1 MKKLLL
7 SLGSITSIVA
17 PVAMVVS
24 CGSSSEKYYTVPR
37 TLAADMATELK
48 AALNIVPV
56 TTADPIFETTYLMF
70 SDKHFEMYANQSG
83 TIEGKKVRKN
93 DKIRFAYKKSS
104 TAGYDITEMH
114 IYPFHSQVE
123 ETKLALTKVISE
135 KSIKDLLPY
144 KEERKFE
151 VTLATTSRNQ
161 FDLTIKVSGGKLG
174 NKNLLDELINKILG
188 EHNARYINKIVV
200 NYNDYDATGAAHA
213 VTFDL
218 TQFDKYGTPSAQ
230 SLETSMPNS
239 LEDYSSTR
247 QSLRMVLGSDT
258 ALITYLKQFSP
269 EI

>member
-24 CGSSSEKYYTVPR
+24 CGNSSEKYYTVPR
-37 TLAADMATELK
+37 TLAANMATELK
-48 AALNIVPV
+48 AKLNIVPV

-70 SDKHFEMYANQSG
+70 SDKHFEMYINQSG

-93 DKIRFAYKKSS
+93 DKIRFAYKKR
-104 TAGYDITEMH
+104 TDGDYDITEMH

-123 ETKLALTKVISE
+123 ETKLALTKVISA
-135 KSIKDLLPY
+135 KSINDLLPY

-151 VTLATTSRNQ
+151 VNLTATSRNQ
-161 FDLTIKVSGGKLG
+161 FDLTITVSGGKLG
-174 NKNLLDELINKILG
+174 NKNLLDEMINKIMG
-188 EHNARYINKIVV
+188 EHNARYINKIVI
-200 NYNDYDATGAAHA
+200 NYDDGSPQTA
-213 VTFDL
+213 TFDL

-239 LEDYSSTR
+239 LEDYSSAR
-247 QSLRMVLGSDT
+247 QSLRMVFSSDQ